1 MGVNVPKDGD
11 LLHMVGPLLVRVINL
26 IITLAGI
33 ISVLMIVISGYN
45 LISSAGNQEAIQK
58 GKNGLTYALSG
69 LAITL
74 LAGIIMWSIQSI
86 LGLTI

>member
-1 MGVNVPKDGD
+1 
-11 LLHMVGPLLVRVINL
+11 
-26 IITLAGI
+26 LAGI

-45 LISSAGNQEAIQK
+45 LISSAGNQELIQK
-58 GKNGLTYALSG
+58 GKNGLTYAISG